1 MSVDYI
7 THYENIFIRA
17 MEEKAYF
24 EENQEF
30 EKKGTTSKFKI
41 DFLKFLKSLIE
52 NILKKDKLNRSF
64 DYIPYL
70 EITKIIYSFDE
81 NISVEL
87 LEKVMD
93 EINKATNSM
102 ISNIEDTMEGKVNDR
117 IREELHKTLS
127 KILQHTNL
135 AYFQKKELIDSTKKE
150 IYKLKEE
157 QSKIIQNFSVIESIN
172 EKLENN
178 FELADKRTKQLNNYE
193 KKIDAYENKLNNYEK
208 RIDAYENKF
217 NNYEKRIDAYE
228 NKLNTYDKKIDAY
241 ENKLNNYEKKIDAYE
256 NELNTYDKKIDE
268 YENKLKK
275 STMDMLAVIGIF
287 STIIFAVFGGLS
299 QLAALGGSLPSTPTY
314 KIFIYSGITATVL
327 SLVVFLSF
335 YSLAKFTELNLT
347 SCGCNCKI
355 EECKHNLIKKYPV
368 ITFSLWVFFS
378 FIITG
383 FIILLMKHYVDFGF
397 ESDRFYSQKI
407 LIFILLILPLIGV
420 CILVKNIL
428 CKK

>member
-30 EKKGTTSKFKI
+30 GKKGTTSKFKI
-41 DFLKFLKSLIE
+41 DFLKFLKSLID
-52 NILKKDKLNRSF
+52 NILKKDKLNKSF

-93 EINKATNSM
+93 EINKATNST

-135 AYFQKKELIDSTKKE
+135 AYFQKREIIDATKIE
-150 IYKLKEE
+150 IDKIKEE
-157 QSKIIQNFSVIESIN
+157 QKKIIQDFNKIETVN
-172 EKLENN
+172 EKITAYLTIAKEG
-178 FELADKRTKQLNNYE
+178 DKNLQKYNKRIEEYE
-193 KKIDAYENKLNNYEK
+193 GKLNKYNKRIEEYEGKLNKYEK
-208 RIDAYENKF
+208 RIKV
-217 NNYEKRIDAYE
+217 
-228 NKLNTYDKKIDAY
+228 
-241 ENKLNNYEKKIDAYE
+241 
-256 NELNTYDKKIDE
+256 

-335 YSLAKFTELNLT
+335 YSLSKFTMLNLS
-347 SCGCNCKI
+347 SCGCKAENCS
-355 EECKHNLIKKYPV
+355 HNLIEKHPV
-368 ITFSLWVFFS
+368 ISFSLWIFFS
-378 FIITG
+378 FIVTG
-383 FIILLMKHYVDFGF
+383 FIILLMKNYIDFGF
-397 ESDRFYSQKI
+397 ESDKFYSQEIII
-407 LIFILLILPLIGV
+407 LMLLILPFIGV
-420 CILVKNIL
+420 CILVKNLL

>member
-17 MEEKAYF
+17 MEGKAYF

-30 EKKGTTSKFKI
+30 AKKGTTSKFKI
-41 DFLKFLKSLIE
+41 DFLKFLNSLIE
-52 NILKKDKLNRSF
+52 NILKKDKLNKSF

-93 EINKATNSM
+93 EINKATNSI
-102 ISNIEDTMEGKVNDR
+102 ISNIEDIMEGKVNDR
-117 IREELHKTLS
+117 IREELYKTLS
-127 KILQHTNL
+127 KIIQHTNL
-135 AYFQKKELIDSTKKE
+135 AYFQKREIIDATKIE
-150 IYKLKEE
+150 IDKIKEE
-157 QSKIIQNFSVIESIN
+157 QKKIIQDFNEIETVNARITAYLTIAKN
-172 EKLENN
+172 G
-178 FELADKRTKQLNNYE
+178 DKNLQKYIKRIEEYE
-193 KKIDAYENKLNNYEK
+193 GKLNKYEK
-208 RIDAYENKF
+208 RIKV
-217 NNYEKRIDAYE
+217 
-228 NKLNTYDKKIDAY
+228 
-241 ENKLNNYEKKIDAYE
+241 
-256 NELNTYDKKIDE
+256 

-335 YSLAKFTELNLT
+335 YSLSKFTMLNLS
-347 SCGCNCKI
+347 SCGCKPENCS
-355 EECKHNLIKKYPV
+355 HNLIKKHPV
-368 ITFSLWVFFS
+368 ISFSLWIFFS
-378 FIITG
+378 FIVTG
-383 FIILLMKHYVDFGF
+383 FIILLMKNYIDFGF
-397 ESDRFYSQKI
+397 ESDKFYSQEIII
-407 LIFILLILPLIGV
+407 LMLLILPFIGV
-420 CILVKNIL
+420 CILVKNL
-428 CKK
+428 FKK